1 MDDLELDT
9 AQERYFHDLF
19 LCCESEG
26 KVPALRAT
34 ELFRSANLSNQIITQ
49 ITLLAGVPQTALHLS
64 KRQFYSCLKL
74 ISAHQ
79 ANLPL
84 REEIITSSMVALS
97 LPKFNW
103 KDSPPLDGTSSSS
116 SAAAVD
122 RNGII
127 DKQGTGSST
136 TSANRQWIE
145 VRSPD
150 LIELAANKNDAGTH
164 EVGTSDLQSTDSEV
178 EPGEQV
184 PRKGSPEAWSTA
196 SDSPTPTNSVV
207 ADRPWAKGAMWLCEE
222 QRQLLGTEEESS
234 DRHSSDDDHDI
245 DLESV
250 YQILPEQ
257 QEYYVKQFRA
267 VQPDING
274 LLSGHIAKVFFEK
287 SRIPVDE
294 LRHIWQL
301 CDVTRD
307 GALSLNEFIA
317 AMHLVVLRRN
327 NIPIPATLPP
337 NLVEKLQ
344 LVAPSKQE
352 AAEADLLHLESDDNN
367 EHLIPRKGRDYTKA
381 PPLPATSSSSSK
393 QVVSRPESSSP
404 SKADPSSPDSS
415 STATNVV
422 TKTTT
427 TKKEW
432 TKFPES
438 PTSSNLSS
446 PGPKP
451 VNFDLQRTTQAIVS
465 DPQILHPVP
474 LRVTPEVVDEDL
486 HRRKTTESGLVYE
499 AGVIIREN
507 TSPKVQNSTT
517 TTSHSR
523 DSSDIRPIQRPQPKK
538 MSSKGAI
545 PPPPQREPSLTTT
558 DSIDAP
564 SSVAAAAPVGPNH
577 SFAGLPSKKE
587 PPPLPPPRPNRHHRS
602 SSLDLKKL
610 KLGNDEQGQPTTTGP
625 HLQPMASY
633 DGYMESGN
641 AAEFANFA
649 HFPDGS
655 KDNKASGDHS
665 KQPPQPFPRSSLTN
679 SLIGNRSS
687 AFEVYRKPNHTS
699 SSRNSQSPHEV
710 AMVTAAAAVNGNTM
724 SQMEYEKRVIAI
736 SDNLRLVRIKPGET
750 MVDVL
755 KHLKEQNHLLLRLC
769 NDLSEELLGV
779 QYKREELRLKI
790 ENAAT
795 SANNGQLTS
804 NQANI

>member
-1 MDDLELDT
+1 M
-9 AQERYFHDLF
+9 
-19 LCCESEG
+19 
-26 KVPALRAT
+26 
-34 ELFRSANLSNQIITQ
+34 
-49 ITLLAGVPQTALHLS
+49 LAGVPQTALHLS

-84 REEIITSSMVALS
+84 REEIITSSTMALP

-103 KDSPPLDGTSSSS
+103 KDSPPLDGQ
-116 SAAAVD
+116 AAAAVVD

-136 TSANRQWIE
+136 TSSNRQWVEI
-145 VRSPD
+145 RSPD
-150 LIELAANKNDAGTH
+150 LIELATNNGIKNEGNEIAI
-164 EVGTSDLQSTDSEV
+164 SDLQSTDSEV
-178 EPGEQV
+178 EQGEGGSSTGL

-207 ADRPWAKGAMWLCEE
+207 ADRPWAKGTMWLCEE

-327 NIPIPATLPP
+327 NIPIPAVLPP
-337 NLVEKLQ
+337 NLAEKLQ
-344 LVAPSKQE
+344 LVALSSKPD
-352 AAEADLLHLESDDNN
+352 AAEADLLHLESDDNIGEFLSVLALVTCSFIQQVFVSEDGRRPPKVDSSYTRIISHP
-367 EHLIPRKGRDYTKA
+367 EHSKVSRKDIS
-381 PPLPATSSSSSK
+381 PPLPAAKPTAPANAATSSK
-393 QVVSRPESSSP
+393 QVISRPESSSP
-404 SKADPSSPDSS
+404 SKADPSSPDS
-415 STATNVV
+415 AT
-422 TKTTT
+422 KT

-474 LRVTPEVVDEDL
+474 LRVTPEVVDEEL

-507 TSPKVQNSTT
+507 TSPKVQNTT
-517 TTSHSR
+517 TTSHR

-545 PPPPQREPSLTTT
+545 PPPPQREPSLTTA

-564 SSVAAAAPVGPNH
+564 NISSGPNH
-577 SFAGLPSKKE
+577 SFAGLSSKKE
-587 PPPLPPPRPNRHHRS
+587 PPLPPPR
-602 SSLDLKKL
+602 
-610 KLGNDEQGQPTTTGP
+610 
-625 HLQPMASY
+625 
-633 DGYMESGN
+633 
-641 AAEFANFA
+641 
-649 HFPDGS
+649 
-655 KDNKASGDHS
+655 
-665 KQPPQPFPRSSLTN
+665 
-679 SLIGNRSS
+679 
-687 AFEVYRKPNHTS
+687 
-699 SSRNSQSPHEV
+699 
-710 AMVTAAAAVNGNTM
+710 
-724 SQMEYEKRVIAI
+724 
-736 SDNLRLVRIKPGET
+736 
-750 MVDVL
+750 
-755 KHLKEQNHLLLRLC
+755 
-769 NDLSEELLGV
+769 
-779 QYKREELRLKI
+779 
-790 ENAAT
+790 
-795 SANNGQLTS
+795 
-804 NQANI
+804 

>member
-19 LCCESEG
+19 VCCESEG
-26 KVPALRAT
+26 KVPSLRAT
-34 ELFRSANLSNQIITQ
+34 ELFRSANLSNQVITQ

-84 REEIITSSMVALS
+84 REEIITSSMMALP

-103 KDSPPLDGTSSSS
+103 KDSPPTVGSS
-116 SAAAVD
+116 VND

-127 DKQGTGSST
+127 SENCSKQGSNV
-136 TSANRQWIE
+136 ANNRQWIE

-150 LIELAANKNDAGTH
+150 LIELAANNTKNVIK
-164 EVGTSDLQSTDSEV
+164 EMGTSDVHSTDSEV
-178 EPGEQV
+178 EIGEGGTEIGEN
-184 PRKGSPEAWSTA
+184 RKGVGSPEAWSTA

-207 ADRPWAKGAMWLCEE
+207 AERPWAKGAMWLCEE

-234 DRHSSDDDHDI
+234 DRHSSDDDHEI

-257 QEYYVKQFRA
+257 KEYYIKQFRA

-274 LLSGHIAKVFFEK
+274 LLSGHVAKVFFEK

-307 GALSLNEFIA
+307 GALSLNEFIG

-327 NIPIPATLPP
+327 NIPIPSVLPP
-337 NLVEKLQ
+337 ALAETLQ
-344 LVAPSKQE
+344 LVPTKKE

-367 EHLIPRKGRDYTKA
+367 EGNPSKVDSSYTRIISHPEHSKMSRKDISPPMPSGKPTA
-381 PPLPATSSSSSK
+381 PNSK
-393 QVVSRPESSSP
+393 QVLSRPESSSP
-404 SKADPSSPDSS
+404 SKADPSSPDSAS
-415 STATNVV
+415 I
-422 TKTTT
+422 KTT

-474 LRVTPEVVDEDL
+474 LRVTPEVVDDDL

-507 TSPKVQNSTT
+507 TSPKVQTT
-517 TTSHSR
+517 HR

-545 PPPPQREPSLTTT
+545 PPPPQREPSLTTA

-564 SSVAAAAPVGPNH
+564 NVGPNH

-610 KLGNDEQGQPTTTGP
+610 KLGNDEEGQTPSGP

-649 HFPDGS
+649 NFCEGNN
-655 KDNKASGDHS
+655 KDKASGDHS

-687 AFEVYRKPNHTS
+687 AFEVYKKPNPTS

-710 AMVTAAAAVNGNTM
+710 AMATAAGALNGN
-724 SQMEYEKRVIAI
+724 QMDYEKRVIAI

-779 QYKREELRLKI
+779 QYKREEIRLKL
-790 ENAAT
+790 ENM
-795 SANNGQLTS
+795 SNGQIMN